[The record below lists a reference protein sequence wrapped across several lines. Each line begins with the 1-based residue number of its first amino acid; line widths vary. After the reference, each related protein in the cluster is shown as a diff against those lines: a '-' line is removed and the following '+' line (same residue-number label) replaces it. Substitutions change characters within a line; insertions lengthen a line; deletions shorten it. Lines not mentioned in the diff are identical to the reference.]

1 MLSSSE
7 WQDTLQQHA
16 SVLFSDALVSYLS
29 AVSSETLLS
38 YLQPRVGPGAVSTW
52 LSKWVTNALKPE

>member
-38 YLQPRVGPGAVSTW
+38 YLQPRVGPGAISTW
-52 LSKWVTNALKPE
+52 LSV